1 MYDSFVIRRN
11 QIEELA
17 YLKSDDEL
25 RLEVKKRDSKT
36 EAEKLKRKQQQ
47 KNMLKIS
54 DLSNKEE
61 KLIYVLKK
69 DIICERAN

>member
-1 MYDSFVIRRN
+1 M
-11 QIEELA
+11 A

-69 DIICERAN
+69 DIVCERAK

>member
-25 RLEVKKRDSKT
+25 RLEVKNRDSKI

-47 KNMLKIS
+47 KKH
-54 DLSNKEE
+54 
-61 KLIYVLKK
+61 
-69 DIICERAN
+69 A